1 MPWME
6 TCPMREGMAFV
17 MAYESGLYTTLELCE
32 RHGVSR
38 KTGLKWVRRYWDEGG
53 EGLRD
58 RSRRPQRSPGRTEEA
73 IEELLVEVRRA
84 HPKWGPEKLLGVV
97 RKGHPELE
105 LPARSTVAGILKR
118 RGMVS
123 GRVRRRRHLHPGRP
137 VMEVVAPNDLW
148 TADFK
153 GQFRT
158 LDGWYCYP
166 LTIADE
172 HSRYLVACDGLL
184 STAQVGARGVFE
196 RAFAQYGLPSAIRT
210 DNGSPFAAAHALH
223 GLSALSVWWIQLGI
237 RPYRIEPGKPQQN
250 GRHER
255 MHRTLKDHTTRPPA
269 ADCRRQ
275 QIRFDA
281 FRREFNEIRPHQAL
295 GQKTPA
301 EVHRPSP
308 RPYPS
313 RIPEPSYPAHLEK
326 RKVSSIGIIKF
337 KKRQLFLS
345 ETLRSQTVALEE
357 IDDGIWSIYFY
368 DVLLGRLDERDFQ
381 VIP

>member
-1 MPWME
+1 
-6 TCPMREGMAFV
+6 V
-17 MAYESGLYTTLELCE
+17 L
-32 RHGVSR
+32 
-38 KTGLKWVRRYWDEGG
+38 
-53 EGLRD
+53 
-58 RSRRPQRSPGRTEEA
+58 
-73 IEELLVEVRRA
+73 
-84 HPKWGPEKLLGVV
+84 
-97 RKGHPELE
+97 
-105 LPARSTVAGILKR
+105 
-118 RGMVS
+118 
-123 GRVRRRRHLHPGRP
+123 
-137 VMEVVAPNDLW
+137 EVVAPNDLW

-158 LDGWYCYP
+158 RDGRYCYP

-172 HSRYLVACDGLL
+172 HSRYLLACDGLL

-196 RAFAQYGLPSAIRT
+196 RAFAEYGLPSAIRT

-269 ADCRRQ
+269 ANCRRQ

-301 EVHRPSP
+301 EVHHPSP

-326 RKVSSIGIIKF
+326 RKVSCIGIIKF
-337 KKRQLFLS
+337 KKRRLFLS

-368 DVLLGRLDERDFQ
+368 DVLLGRLDERSFE